1 LIKRVAR
8 FVSAAILLFML
19 LAVLSAAGLHF
30 YLMTER
36 GSSRA
41 LALLNSLIP
50 GDIRAESTAL
60 SLFGQAV
67 VLSGAE
73 LVGPDGGV
81 ILTSDEVRVEI
92 DVLPLVNNRLV
103 FNLISLKRPYA
114 RLAMSGDTRQL
125 NLVQAFVEEP
135 AEREPSTRV
144 EQGDGSELIIEN
156 LSVENGLIQ
165 YADPSS
171 GIAARLEGVNARSSL
186 NLARLSGN
194 LDGSLARAG
203 VQAGGETFELTTVR
217 IDAAYDDGSVDPLF
231 LEASYN
237 GFRASVRGA
246 VADLAGRPLADIVVE
261 YGGEIS
267 GLAALL
273 DPGRAYSG
281 KVSGRMN
288 ARGEIGNPEASVI
301 LKYEGGT
308 IAGMPVEGLVL
319 EASIENRVVQL
330 RESLLRIA
338 SGRAAATGAIHLE
351 QVFPKGFIESD
362 PDLEAVSYEI
372 GLTLEDID
380 ITRFSSGRLEDYP
393 DSVSGRVEIA
403 GKGIRPPGI
412 SAKADYVL
420 RFRGMPPGFPIP
432 ADALDIRGEAGID
445 YPILTYTA
453 AGGISG
459 DIGADVRGRLNLSD
473 GGIRAAVN
481 VDIKRIETIAAPLD
495 IQAKGTLAA
504 RAEIS
509 GTLDSPVAEGSLQG
523 KNLEW
528 GGYLIGT
535 ASADLRLEESG
546 MLNLTA
552 LRMNEAG
559 PSLAVKGRLKIFR
572 KGFDPE
578 PDMPV
583 SLDIGLRSVAID
595 RLIAQEG
602 MGGTLN
608 GDVGVGGTLGSPA
621 VVVDLAGE
629 DITVRGVNMGNIR
642 IQGGL
647 AGEGK
652 AVPPAALRND
662 GAGPENG
669 GTEKLPE
676 GKGPFDPRL
685 DFEITGER
693 LNLQGLTSLAEGA
706 LGYHVLI
713 GGSLNDLRGT
723 FRAGGKDIVLAG
735 QALQEVSAAG
745 ALKGRRIALQSLT
758 AVVRDSQIITGS
770 GSIDLDGEHR
780 YDFSLSTEGIML
792 GALTS
797 FQGSQVTGGRL
808 VFEASGSGTLR
819 EPRLEATV
827 RVASP
832 VVQGQVL
839 NDVAIGLSMAGGV
852 MDITGQNDFV
862 FKGAY
867 DPGKKTVDIQ
877 AYFEETELAPY
888 FAIAG
893 RPEFRGKL
901 SGSAEITG
909 AVSDLED
916 LDISL
921 HIAGIR
927 LGFRE
932 RELMRAS
939 GVMIQYKEG
948 TLIIPESRVELPG
961 QGVMTIRADAAAH
974 GRLDL
979 TARGKVPLEVAALI
993 DPDLADITGTAGF
1006 DISAVGPFSSP
1017 RIEGQ
1022 VLIEDA
1028 RYPIPYNDQ
1037 LLHDVRG
1044 RITLGAEGIVIE
1056 TLAGRLDQGYFDIRG
1071 RMDLEDLKPGRISLQ
1086 AQVRSL
1092 PVLIPET
1099 MDLVLEGR
1107 ATLTGMPD
1115 KSLLQADITI
1125 LDALYYR
1132 EHQLN
1137 LIAEVGQR
1145 IIGGGKRSDTAPAS
1159 LDLPYLRNAEL
1170 DVTIL
1175 KRGDVLVENNLA
1187 ELSIAPDLQVGG
1199 TLNSPIITGRVAVI
1213 EGFITYQR
1221 RTFDVTLG
1229 VLEFADPYRTSG
1241 AVDLQAQGQVR
1252 DWMIYISVSGPFDN
1266 LNIRLESDPA
1276 LEDAAIL
1283 ALLATGRTPDELT
1296 GVGAL
1301 GPRSPSSMLAELLA
1315 GTYGEELRETTGL
1328 DILELETVSP
1338 EAGGAA
1344 GNIRITVGE
1353 ELTRRLTVKYSLET
1367 TSGETTRTAIAEY
1380 KFFENLLINGFQDNK
1395 GAFGADLRFRLEF
1408 R

>member
-1 LIKRVAR
+1 MKRVAR
-8 FVSAAILLFML
+8 FVSAAILLIVL

-103 FNLISLKRPYA
+103 FNLISLKRPHA
-114 RLAMSGDTRQL
+114 RLAMSGDARQL

-135 AEREPSTRV
+135 AGREPSTRV
-144 EQGDGSELIIEN
+144 DHSDESELVIEN

-165 YADPSS
+165 YADPSA
-171 GIAARLEGVNARSSL
+171 GIAARLEDVNARSSL
-186 NLARLSGN
+186 NLARLSGS

-288 ARGEIGNPEASVI
+288 ARGEIDNPKASVT

-308 IAGMPVEGLVL
+308 IAGMPVEGLML
-319 EASIENRVVQL
+319 EAAIENRVVQL

-351 QVFPKGFIESD
+351 QVFPKGFIESE

-380 ITRFSSGRLEDYP
+380 ITRFPSGLEDYP
-393 DSVSGRVEIA
+393 ESVSGRVEIA
-403 GKGIRPPGI
+403 GKGIRPPDI
-412 SAKADYVL
+412 SAKADYAL
-420 RFRGMPPGFPIP
+420 RFRGMPPDFPIP
-432 ADALDIRGEAGID
+432 ADTLDIRGEAGID
-445 YPILTYTA
+445 YPILTYAA
-453 AGGISG
+453 AGGIAG
-459 DIGADVRGRLNLSD
+459 NIGADVRGRLNLSD

-481 VDIKRIETIAAPLD
+481 VDIRQIETIAEPLD

-528 GGYLIGT
+528 GGYLIDT
-535 ASADLRLEESG
+535 VSADLRLEESG

-559 PSLAVKGRLKIFR
+559 PSLAVKGGLKIFR

-608 GDVGVGGTLGSPA
+608 GDVGVGGTLGSPSMI
-621 VVVDLAGE
+621 VDLAGE
-629 DITVRGVNMGNIR
+629 DITVRGVNMGNVR

-647 AGEGK
+647 AEEGR
-652 AVPPAALRND
+652 AVPPAALRDD
-662 GAGPENG
+662 GAVSGNRS
-669 GTEKLPE
+669 TEKLPE

-713 GGSLNDLRGT
+713 GGTLYDLRGT
-723 FRAGGKDIVLAG
+723 FRAGGKDIALAG

-758 AVVRDSQIITGS
+758 AVVWESQIITGS
-770 GSIDLDGEHR
+770 GSIDLDGDHR

-839 NDVAIGLSMAGGV
+839 NDIAIGLSMSGGV
-852 MDITGQNDFV
+852 VDITGQNDFV
-862 FKGAY
+862 FKGVY

-921 HIAGIR
+921 HIAGIH

-939 GVMIQYKEG
+939 DVMIRYEEG
-948 TLIIPESRVELPG
+948 TLIIPESRIELPG

-974 GRLDL
+974 GHLDL
-979 TARGKVPLEVAALI
+979 TARGKVPLEAAALI
-993 DPDLADITGTAGF
+993 DPDLADITGTADF

-1022 VLIEDA
+1022 VLIEGA

-1037 LLHDVRG
+1037 LIHDVRG

-1056 TLAGRLDQGYFDIRG
+1056 TLTGRLDQGYFDIRG
-1071 RMDLEDLKPGRISLQ
+1071 RMDLEDLKPGRINLQ

-1145 IIGGGKRSDTAPAS
+1145 IIGGGKRTGAAS
-1159 LDLPYLRNAEL
+1159 EPLDLPYLRNAEL

-1199 TLNSPIITGRVAVI
+1199 TLNSPVITGRVAVI

-1266 LNIRLESDPA
+1266 LNIRLQSDPA

-1395 GAFGADLRFRLEF
+1395 GAFGADFRFRLEF

>member
-1 LIKRVAR
+1 
-8 FVSAAILLFML
+8 
-19 LAVLSAAGLHF
+19 
-30 YLMTER
+30 
-36 GSSRA
+36 
-41 LALLNSLIP
+41 
-50 GDIRAESTAL
+50 
-60 SLFGQAV
+60 
-67 VLSGAE
+67 
-73 LVGPDGGV
+73 
-81 ILTSDEVRVEI
+81 VEI

-723 FRAGGKDIVLAG
+723 FRAGGKDIALAG

-1199 TLNSPIITGRVAVI
+1199 TLNSPVITGRVAVI

>member
-1 LIKRVAR
+1 MKRVAR
-8 FVSAAILLFML
+8 FVSAAILLIVL

-713 GGSLNDLRGT
+713 GGSLYDLRGT
-723 FRAGGKDIVLAG
+723 FRAGGKDIALAG

-758 AVVRDSQIITGS
+758 AVVWESQIITGS
-770 GSIDLDGEHR
+770 GSIDLDGDHR

>member
-1 LIKRVAR
+1 MIKRVAR

-723 FRAGGKDIVLAG
+723 FRAGGKDIALAG

-979 TARGKVPLEVAALI
+979 TARGKVPLEAAALI

-1199 TLNSPIITGRVAVI
+1199 TLNSPVITGRVAVI

-1395 GAFGADLRFRLEF
+1395 GAFGADFRFRLEF

>member
-1 LIKRVAR
+1 
-8 FVSAAILLFML
+8 
-19 LAVLSAAGLHF
+19 
-30 YLMTER
+30 
-36 GSSRA
+36 
-41 LALLNSLIP
+41 
-50 GDIRAESTAL
+50 
-60 SLFGQAV
+60 
-67 VLSGAE
+67 
-73 LVGPDGGV
+73 
-81 ILTSDEVRVEI
+81 
-92 DVLPLVNNRLV
+92 
-103 FNLISLKRPYA
+103 
-114 RLAMSGDTRQL
+114 
-125 NLVQAFVEEP
+125 
-135 AEREPSTRV
+135 
-144 EQGDGSELIIEN
+144 
-156 LSVENGLIQ
+156 
-165 YADPSS
+165 
-171 GIAARLEGVNARSSL
+171 
-186 NLARLSGN
+186 
-194 LDGSLARAG
+194 
-203 VQAGGETFELTTVR
+203 
-217 IDAAYDDGSVDPLF
+217 
-231 LEASYN
+231 
-237 GFRASVRGA
+237 
-246 VADLAGRPLADIVVE
+246 
-261 YGGEIS
+261 
-267 GLAALL
+267 
-273 DPGRAYSG
+273 
-281 KVSGRMN
+281 
-288 ARGEIGNPEASVI
+288 
-301 LKYEGGT
+301 
-308 IAGMPVEGLVL
+308 
-319 EASIENRVVQL
+319 
-330 RESLLRIA
+330 
-338 SGRAAATGAIHLE
+338 
-351 QVFPKGFIESD
+351 
-362 PDLEAVSYEI
+362 
-372 GLTLEDID
+372 
-380 ITRFSSGRLEDYP
+380 
-393 DSVSGRVEIA
+393 
-403 GKGIRPPGI
+403 
-412 SAKADYVL
+412 
-420 RFRGMPPGFPIP
+420 
-432 ADALDIRGEAGID
+432 
-445 YPILTYTA
+445 
-453 AGGISG
+453 
-459 DIGADVRGRLNLSD
+459 
-473 GGIRAAVN
+473 
-481 VDIKRIETIAAPLD
+481 
-495 IQAKGTLAA
+495 
-504 RAEIS
+504 
-509 GTLDSPVAEGSLQG
+509 
-523 KNLEW
+523 
-528 GGYLIGT
+528 
-535 ASADLRLEESG
+535 
-546 MLNLTA
+546 
-552 LRMNEAG
+552 
-559 PSLAVKGRLKIFR
+559 
-572 KGFDPE
+572 
-578 PDMPV
+578 
-583 SLDIGLRSVAID
+583 
-595 RLIAQEG
+595 
-602 MGGTLN
+602 
-608 GDVGVGGTLGSPA
+608 
-621 VVVDLAGE
+621 
-629 DITVRGVNMGNIR
+629 
-642 IQGGL
+642 
-647 AGEGK
+647 
-652 AVPPAALRND
+652 
-662 GAGPENG
+662 
-669 GTEKLPE
+669 
-676 GKGPFDPRL
+676 
-685 DFEITGER
+685 
-693 LNLQGLTSLAEGA
+693 
-706 LGYHVLI
+706 
-713 GGSLNDLRGT
+713 
-723 FRAGGKDIVLAG
+723 
-735 QALQEVSAAG
+735 
-745 ALKGRRIALQSLT
+745 
-758 AVVRDSQIITGS
+758 
-770 GSIDLDGEHR
+770 
-780 YDFSLSTEGIML
+780 
-792 GALTS
+792 
-797 FQGSQVTGGRL
+797 
-808 VFEASGSGTLR
+808 
-819 EPRLEATV
+819 
-827 RVASP
+827 
-832 VVQGQVL
+832 
-839 NDVAIGLSMAGGV
+839 
-852 MDITGQNDFV
+852 
-862 FKGAY
+862 
-867 DPGKKTVDIQ
+867 
-877 AYFEETELAPY
+877 
-888 FAIAG
+888 
-893 RPEFRGKL
+893 
-901 SGSAEITG
+901 
-909 AVSDLED
+909 
-916 LDISL
+916 
-921 HIAGIR
+921 
-927 LGFRE
+927 
-932 RELMRAS
+932 MRAS

-1199 TLNSPIITGRVAVI
+1199 TLNSPVITGRVAVI

>member
-1 LIKRVAR
+1 MKRVAR
-8 FVSAAILLFML
+8 FVSAAILLIVL

-338 SGRAAATGAIHLE
+338 SGRAAAIGAIHLE
-351 QVFPKGFIESD
+351 QVFPKGFIESE

-380 ITRFSSGRLEDYP
+380 ITRFPSGLEDYP
-393 DSVSGRVEIA
+393 ESVSGRVEIA
-403 GKGIRPPGI
+403 GKGIRPPDI
-412 SAKADYVL
+412 SAKADYAL
-420 RFRGMPPGFPIP
+420 RFRGMPPDFPIP
-432 ADALDIRGEAGID
+432 ADTLDIRGEAGID
-445 YPILTYTA
+445 YPILTYAA
-453 AGGISG
+453 AGGIAG
-459 DIGADVRGRLNLSD
+459 NIGADVRGRLNLSD

-481 VDIKRIETIAAPLD
+481 VDIRQIETIAEPLD

-528 GGYLIGT
+528 GGYLIDT
-535 ASADLRLEESG
+535 VSADLRLEESG

-713 GGSLNDLRGT
+713 GGTLYDLRGT
-723 FRAGGKDIVLAG
+723 FRAGGKDIALAG

-893 RPEFRGKL
+893 RPEFQGKL

-909 AVSDLED
+909 AVSEWY
-916 LDISL
+916 
-921 HIAGIR
+921 
-927 LGFRE
+927 F
-932 RELMRAS
+932 
-939 GVMIQYKEG
+939 
-948 TLIIPESRVELPG
+948 ESRF
-961 QGVMTIRADAAAH
+961 
-974 GRLDL
+974 L
-979 TARGKVPLEVAALI
+979 TA
-993 DPDLADITGTAGF
+993 
-1006 DISAVGPFSSP
+1006 SAVSSL
-1017 RIEGQ
+1017 RCC
-1022 VLIEDA
+1022 
-1028 RYPIPYNDQ
+1028 R
-1037 LLHDVRG
+1037 
-1044 RITLGAEGIVIE
+1044 
-1056 TLAGRLDQGYFDIRG
+1056 
-1071 RMDLEDLKPGRISLQ
+1071 
-1086 AQVRSL
+1086 RS
-1092 PVLIPET
+1092 T
-1099 MDLVLEGR
+1099 MS
-1107 ATLTGMPD
+1107 A
-1115 KSLLQADITI
+1115 
-1125 LDALYYR
+1125 
-1132 EHQLN
+1132 
-1137 LIAEVGQR
+1137 
-1145 IIGGGKRSDTAPAS
+1145 GGG
-1159 LDLPYLRNAEL
+1159 LYLR
-1170 DVTIL
+1170 
-1175 KRGDVLVENNLA
+1175 
-1187 ELSIAPDLQVGG
+1187 
-1199 TLNSPIITGRVAVI
+1199 
-1213 EGFITYQR
+1213 
-1221 RTFDVTLG
+1221 
-1229 VLEFADPYRTSG
+1229 
-1241 AVDLQAQGQVR
+1241 
-1252 DWMIYISVSGPFDN
+1252 
-1266 LNIRLESDPA
+1266 
-1276 LEDAAIL
+1276 
-1283 ALLATGRTPDELT
+1283 
-1296 GVGAL
+1296 
-1301 GPRSPSSMLAELLA
+1301 
-1315 GTYGEELRETTGL
+1315 
-1328 DILELETVSP
+1328 
-1338 EAGGAA
+1338 
-1344 GNIRITVGE
+1344 
-1353 ELTRRLTVKYSLET
+1353 
-1367 TSGETTRTAIAEY
+1367 
-1380 KFFENLLINGFQDNK
+1380 
-1395 GAFGADLRFRLEF
+1395 
-1408 R
+1408 

>member
-1 LIKRVAR
+1 MKRVAR
-8 FVSAAILLFML
+8 FVSAAILLIVL

-50 GDIRAESTAL
+50 GDIRAESAVL
-60 SLFGQAV
+60 SLFSQAV
-67 VLSGAE
+67 TLSGAE

-103 FNLISLKRPYA
+103 FNLISLKRPHA
-114 RLAMSGDTRQL
+114 RLAMSGDARQL

-135 AEREPSTRV
+135 AGREPSTRV
-144 EQGDGSELIIEN
+144 DHSDESELVIEN

-165 YADPSS
+165 YADPSA
-171 GIAARLEGVNARSSL
+171 GIAARLEDVNARSSL
-186 NLARLSGN
+186 NLARLSGS

-203 VQAGGETFELTTVR
+203 VQAGGETFELTAVR
-217 IDAAYDDGSVDPLF
+217 IDAEYDDGSVDPLF
-231 LEASYN
+231 LEASYS

-246 VADLAGRPLADIVVE
+246 VADLAGRPLADVVVE
-261 YGGEIS
+261 YGGEVS

-288 ARGEIGNPEASVI
+288 ARGEIDNPKASVT

-308 IAGMPVEGLVL
+308 IAGMPVEGLML
-319 EASIENRVVQL
+319 EAAIENRVVQL

-338 SGRAAATGAIHLE
+338 SGRAAAIGAIHLE
-351 QVFPKGFIESD
+351 QVFPKGFIESE

-380 ITRFSSGRLEDYP
+380 ITRFPSGLEDYP
-393 DSVSGRVEIA
+393 ESVSGRVEIA
-403 GKGIRPPGI
+403 GKGIRPPDI
-412 SAKADYVL
+412 SAKADYAL
-420 RFRGMPPGFPIP
+420 RFRGMPPDFPIP
-432 ADALDIRGEAGID
+432 ADTLDIRGEAGID
-445 YPILTYTA
+445 YPILTYAA
-453 AGGISG
+453 AGGIAG
-459 DIGADVRGRLNLSD
+459 NIGADVRGRLNLSD

-481 VDIKRIETIAAPLD
+481 VDIRQIETIAEPLD

-528 GGYLIGT
+528 GGYLIDT
-535 ASADLRLEESG
+535 VSADLRLEESG

-559 PSLAVKGRLKIFR
+559 PSLAVKGGLKIFR

-758 AVVRDSQIITGS
+758 AVVWESQIITGS
-770 GSIDLDGEHR
+770 GSIDLDGDHR

-808 VFEASGSGTLR
+808 VFEASGSGTLQ
-819 EPRLEATV
+819 EPQLEATV

-839 NDVAIGLSMAGGV
+839 NDIAIGLSMSGGV
-852 MDITGQNDFV
+852 VDITGQNDFV
-862 FKGAY
+862 FKGVY

-921 HIAGIR
+921 HIAGIH

-939 GVMIQYKEG
+939 DVMIRYEEG

-974 GRLDL
+974 GHLDL
-979 TARGKVPLEVAALI
+979 TARGKVPLEAAALI
-993 DPDLADITGTAGF
+993 DPDLADITGTADF

-1022 VLIEDA
+1022 VLIEGA

-1037 LLHDVRG
+1037 LIHDVRG

-1056 TLAGRLDQGYFDIRG
+1056 TLTGRLDQGYFDIRG
-1071 RMDLEDLKPGRISLQ
+1071 RMDLEDLKPGRINLQ

-1145 IIGGGKRSDTAPAS
+1145 IIGGGKRTGAAS
-1159 LDLPYLRNAEL
+1159 EPLDLPYLRNAEL

-1353 ELTRRLTVKYSLET
+1353 EPTRRLTVKYSLET